1 MDHLTTAHFA
11 MIAVFLLGYGAIIF
25 EHRLGINK
33 GAVAL
38 LLAAALWLLH
48 FVGVAP
54 DAHVATHEL
63 TEHLAEVSQ
72 IVFFLIGAMTLVE
85 VIDSHGSFRLV
96 TDQIRTRSKW
106 KVMWILSLLAFFMSA
121 VLDNLTTTIV
131 MVSLLRRILPNRENR
146 LLLGSL
152 VVIAANAG
160 GAWTPMGDVTTTM
173 LWIGGQVT
181 TLGVMSALL
190 VPSLVTM
197 VVAVLMLGM
206 RERTGHYGGEATGE
220 EQKVE
225 LGARR
230 VLSLGLGAFVA
241 VPVLKA
247 TTHLPPFIGILLGL
261 GIMWLVTD
269 VLHHEDDDRQHA
281 KVPAA
286 FTKIDV
292 SGVLFFLGIL
302 LGIGAL
308 QSAGLLHLLAQGLD
322 SATQGSPEVLAGSIG
337 VLSAIIDNVPLVAAS
352 MGMYS
357 LEMYPA
363 DGRFWD
369 LIAFCAG
376 TGGSILIIGSA
387 AGVALMGMEKVDFM
401 WYLRRIS
408 LVAFISYIAGMATY
422 LGLGALGLV

>member
-1 MDHLTTAHFA
+1 MAALTSYHFA
-11 MIAVFLLGYGAIIF
+11 MIAVFVIGYGAIIF
-25 EHRLGINK
+25 EHKLHINK
-33 GAVAL
+33 GAAAL
-38 LLAAALWLLH
+38 SLAGSLWLLYFAGIADDPH
-48 FVGVAP
+48 A
-54 DAHVATHEL
+54 ATHQL
-63 TEHLAEVSQ
+63 AEHLAEVSQ

-106 KVMWILSLLAFFMSA
+106 RVMWILAVLAFFMSA

-131 MVSLLRRILPNRENR
+131 MVSLLRRILPDRDNR
-146 LLLGSL
+146 LLLGSM

-181 TLGVMSALL
+181 TTGVMSALF

-197 VVAVLMLGM
+197 VVAVVLLGL
-206 RERTGHYGGEATGE
+206 REKAGHFGGEVE
-220 EQKVE
+220 VEQPPVHV
-225 LGARR
+225 GARR
-230 VLSLGLGAFVA
+230 VLSLGLGAFVM
-241 VPVLKA
+241 VPVLKTVA
-247 TTHLPPFIGILLGL
+247 HLPPFIGILLGL
-261 GIMWLVTD
+261 GAMWLVTD
-269 VLHHEDDDRQHA
+269 RMHRADDSREHV
-281 KVPAA
+281 KVPHA

-308 QSAGLLHLLAQGLD
+308 QSAGLLSLLAHGLD
-322 SATQGSPEVLAGSIG
+322 ATTDSPEVLAGIIG
-337 VLSAIIDNVPLVAAS
+337 VLSAVIDNVPLVAAT

-357 LEMYPA
+357 VEVYPV

-408 LVAFISYIAGMATY
+408 WIALVAYLAGMGTY
-422 LGLGALGLV
+422 IGLAALG

>member
-1 MDHLTTAHFA
+1 MDHLTTAHIA
-11 MIAVFLLGYGAIIF
+11 MIAIFVLGYGAIIF

-48 FVGVAP
+48 FVGIAP
-54 DAHVATHEL
+54 DAHAAGHEL
-63 TEHLAEVSQ
+63 SEHLAEVSQ

-85 VIDSHGSFRLV
+85 VIDSHGSFALV
-96 TDQIRTRSKW
+96 TDQIRTRPKW

-197 VVAVLMLGM
+197 VVAVLLLGM
-206 RERTGHYGGEATGE
+206 KEKGGHYGGEAAPQA
-220 EQKVE
+220 QKVE

-261 GIMWLVTD
+261 GVMWLVTD
-269 VLHHEDDDRQHA
+269 VLHHENDDRQHA

-302 LGIGAL
+302 LGVGAL
-308 QSAGLLHLLAQGLD
+308 QSAGLLRLLAMGLG

-357 LEMYPA
+357 LDMYPV

-401 WYLRRIS
+401 WYLRRIAPW
-408 LVAFISYIAGMATY
+408 AFVGYIAGA
-422 LGLGALGLV
+422 AVVLVEQLIH

>member
-1 MDHLTTAHFA
+1 MEGFTGTHLA
-11 MIAVFLLGYGAIIF
+11 MIILFVLGYGAIVF
-25 EHRLGINK
+25 EHSLRVNK

-38 LLAAALWLLH
+38 LLAAGLWLMY
-48 FVGVAP
+48 FVGLAP
-54 DAHVATHEL
+54 DPHVAGHQL

-85 VIDSHGSFRLV
+85 VIDSHGSFKLV

-106 KVMWILSLLAFFMSA
+106 KVMWVLSLLAFFMSA

-131 MVSLLRRILPNRENR
+131 MVSLLRRILPDRENR
-146 LLLGSL
+146 MLLGSM

-190 VPSLVTM
+190 IPSLVTM
-197 VVAVLMLGM
+197 VVAVILLGLK
-206 RERTGHYGGEATGE
+206 EKAGHYGGESTGD
-220 EQKVE
+220 EQRVE

-230 VLSLGLGAFVA
+230 VLSLGLGAFIG

-247 TTHLPPFIGILLGL
+247 VAHLPPFVGILLGL
-261 GIMWLVTD
+261 GVIWLVTD
-269 VLHHEDDDRQHA
+269 VLHHDDEDRQHV

-308 QSAGLLHLLAQGLD
+308 QSAGLLSALARGLD
-322 SATQGSPEVLAGSIG
+322 AIADTPASLAGMIG
-337 VLSAIIDNVPLVAAS
+337 VLSAIVDNVPLVAAT
-352 MGMYS
+352 MGMYPTE
-357 LEMYPA
+357 LYPV

-387 AGVALMGMEKVDFM
+387 AGVALMGMEKIDFM

-408 LVAFISYIAGMATY
+408 LVAFVSYVAGMATY
-422 LGLGALGLV
+422 LGLAAIGLV

>member
-1 MDHLTTAHFA
+1 
-11 MIAVFLLGYGAIIF
+11 MILVFVLGYGAIIF
-25 EHRLGINK
+25 EHSLRINK

-38 LLAAALWLLH
+38 LLAAGLWLLY
-48 FVGVAP
+48 FSGLAP
-54 DAHVATHEL
+54 SEHVATEQ
-63 TEHLAEVSQ
+63 LAELLSEVAQ
-72 IVFFLIGAMTLVE
+72 IVFFLLGAMTLVE
-85 VIDSHGSFRLV
+85 VIDLHGSFKLV

-106 KVMWILSLLAFFMSA
+106 KVMWVLAILAFFMSA

-131 MVSLLRRILPNRENR
+131 MVSLLRRILPNRDNR
-146 LLLGSL
+146 LLLGSM

-181 TLGVMSALL
+181 TFGVMSALL
-190 VPSLVTM
+190 LPSLVTM
-197 VVAVLMLGM
+197 AVAVLMLGVK
-206 RERTGHYGGEATGE
+206 EKTGHYGGEAEEGE
-220 EQKVE
+220 QQVE

-230 VLSLGLGAFVA
+230 VLSLGLGAFIM
-241 VPVLKA
+241 VPVLKSVA
-247 TTHLPPFIGILLGL
+247 HIPPFVGILLGL
-261 GIMWLVTD
+261 GVMWLVTD
-269 VLHHEDDDRQHA
+269 VLHHEHEDRQHV

-308 QSAGLLHLLAQGLD
+308 QSAGLLDALARGLD
-322 SATQGSPEVLAGSIG
+322 SVAGSPTALAGILG
-337 VLSAIIDNVPLVAAS
+337 VLSAIVDNVPLVAAT

-357 LEMYPA
+357 IEQYPA
-363 DGRFWD
+363 DHQFWD

-387 AGVALMGMEKVDFM
+387 AGVAFMGMEKVDFM

-408 LVAFISYIAGMATY
+408 LVAFVSYGAGMATY
-422 LGLGALGLV
+422 LGLAAIGIV

>member
-1 MDHLTTAHFA
+1 MDAFTSTHAA
-11 MIAVFLLGYGAIIF
+11 MILLFVLGYGAIIF
-25 EHRLGINK
+25 EHNLRINK

-38 LLAAALWLLH
+38 LLAAGLWLMY
-48 FVGVAP
+48 FVGLAP
-54 DAHVATHEL
+54 TPHEATHHL
-63 TEHLAEVSQ
+63 TELLSEVAQ
-72 IVFFLIGAMTLVE
+72 IVFFLLGAMTLVE
-85 VIDSHGSFRLV
+85 VIDLHGSFKLV

-106 KVMWILSLLAFFMSA
+106 KIMWVLATLAFFMSA

-131 MVSLLRRILPNRENR
+131 MVSLLRRILPNRDNR
-146 LLLGSL
+146 LLLGSM

-181 TLGVMSALL
+181 TLGVMGALIL
-190 VPSLVTM
+190 PSLVTM
-197 VVAVLMLGM
+197 IVAVIMLGR
-206 RERTGHYGGEATGE
+206 REKTGHYGGEATDND
-220 EQKVE
+220 QQVE

-230 VLSLGLGAFVA
+230 VLSLGLGAFIMVPILKSVA
-241 VPVLKA
+241 HV
-247 TTHLPPFIGILLGL
+247 PPFIGILLGL
-261 GIMWLVTD
+261 GVMWLVTD
-269 VLHHEDDDRQHA
+269 VLHHEHEDRQHV

-308 QSAGLLHLLAQGLD
+308 QTAGLLDALARGLD
-322 SATQGSPEVLAGSIG
+322 SVVTSPTMLAGVLG
-337 VLSAIIDNVPLVAAS
+337 LLSAVVDNVPLVAAT

-357 LEMYPA
+357 LDQFPP
-363 DGRFWD
+363 DSQFWD

-376 TGGSILIIGSA
+376 TGGSILIVGSA
-387 AGVALMGMEKVDFM
+387 AGVAFMGMEKVDFM

-408 LVAFISYIAGMATY
+408 FVALVSYGAGMATY
-422 LGLGALGLV
+422 MGLASLGIV

>member
-1 MDHLTTAHFA
+1 MEAFTSTHLA
-11 MIAVFLLGYGAIIF
+11 MITIFVLGYGAIIF
-25 EHRLGINK
+25 EHSLRVNK

-38 LLAAALWLLH
+38 LLAASLWLLY
-48 FVGVAP
+48 FVGLAP
-54 DAHVATHEL
+54 DPHAASHNL
-63 TEHLAEVSQ
+63 TEHLSEVSQ

-85 VIDSHGSFRLV
+85 VIDSHGSFKLV

-106 KVMWILSLLAFFMSA
+106 KVMWVLALLAFFMSA

-131 MVSLLRRILPNRENR
+131 MVSLLRRILPNRDNR

-181 TLGVMSALL
+181 TLGVMSALI
-190 VPSLVTM
+190 VPSLVAM
-197 VVAVLMLGM
+197 VVAVVLLGLK
-206 RERTGHYGGEATGE
+206 EKTGHYGGEAQAE
-220 EQKVE
+220 DQKVE

-230 VLSLGLGAFVA
+230 VLSLGLGAFIA
-241 VPVLKA
+241 VPVLKSVA
-247 TTHLPPFIGILLGL
+247 HLPPFIGILLGL
-261 GIMWLVTD
+261 GVMWLLTD
-269 VLHHEDDDRQHA
+269 VLHHEHEDRQHV

-302 LGIGAL
+302 MGVGAL
-308 QSAGLLHLLAQGLD
+308 QSAGLLNALARSLD
-322 SATQGSPEVLAGSIG
+322 SIAGTPSVLAGLIG
-337 VLSAIIDNVPLVAAS
+337 VLSAIVDNVPLVAAT

-357 LEMYPA
+357 LETYPI
-363 DGRFWD
+363 DGQFWD

-387 AGVALMGMEKVDFM
+387 AGVAFMGMEKVDFM

-408 LVAFISYIAGMATY
+408 FVALVSYIAGMATY
-422 LGLGALGLV
+422 LGLAAIGFV

>member
-1 MDHLTTAHFA
+1 
-11 MIAVFLLGYGAIIF
+11 MILVFVLGYGAIIF
-25 EHRLGINK
+25 EHNLRINK

-38 LLAAALWLLH
+38 LLAAGLWLLY
-48 FVGVAP
+48 FSGLAP
-54 DAHVATHEL
+54 SEHVATEQ
-63 TEHLAEVSQ
+63 LAELLSEVAQ
-72 IVFFLIGAMTLVE
+72 IVFFLLGAMTLVE
-85 VIDSHGSFRLV
+85 VIDLHGSFKLV

-106 KVMWILSLLAFFMSA
+106 KVMWVLAILAFFMSA

-131 MVSLLRRILPNRENR
+131 MVSLLRRILPNRDNR
-146 LLLGSL
+146 LLLGSM

-181 TLGVMSALL
+181 TFGVMGALL
-190 VPSLVTM
+190 LPSLVTM
-197 VVAVLMLGM
+197 AVAVLLLGIK
-206 RERTGHYGGEATGE
+206 EKAGHYGGEAEEGE
-220 EQKVE
+220 QQVE

-230 VLSLGLGAFVA
+230 VLSLGLGAFIM
-241 VPVLKA
+241 VPVLKSVA
-247 TTHLPPFIGILLGL
+247 HIPPFVGILLGL
-261 GIMWLVTD
+261 GVMWLVTD
-269 VLHHEDDDRQHA
+269 VLHHEHEDRQHV

-308 QSAGLLHLLAQGLD
+308 QAAGLLDALARGLD
-322 SATQGSPEVLAGSIG
+322 SVAGSPTALAGILG
-337 VLSAIIDNVPLVAAS
+337 VLSAIVDNVPLVAAT

-357 LEMYPA
+357 LEQYPT
-363 DGRFWD
+363 DHQFWD

-387 AGVALMGMEKVDFM
+387 AGVAFMGMEKVDFM
-401 WYLRRIS
+401 WYVRRIS
-408 LVAFISYIAGMATY
+408 LVALVSYGAGMATY
-422 LGLGALGLV
+422 LGLAAVGIV

>member
-1 MDHLTTAHFA
+1 MDALTSFHIA
-11 MIAVFLLGYGAIIF
+11 MIAVFLIGYTAIVF
-25 EHRLGINK
+25 EHSLHINK
-33 GAVAL
+33 GAAAL
-38 LLAAALWLLH
+38 LLAGSLWLLYFTGIAADPH
-48 FVGVAP
+48 A
-54 DAHVATHEL
+54 ATHQL
-63 TEHLAEVSQ
+63 GEHLSEVSQ

-106 KVMWILSLLAFFMSA
+106 RVMWILSLLAFFMSA

-131 MVSLLRRILPNRENR
+131 MVSLLRRILPSRDNR
-146 LLLGSL
+146 LLLGSM

-181 TLGVMSALL
+181 TFGVMSALF

-197 VVAVLMLGM
+197 IVAVLLLGLG
-206 RERTGHYGGEATGE
+206 EKEGHFGGEAKAE
-220 EQKVE
+220 EQPVHV
-225 LGARR
+225 GARR
-230 VLSLGLGAFVA
+230 VLSLGLGAFVM
-241 VPVLKA
+241 VPVLKTVA
-247 TTHLPPFIGILLGL
+247 HLPPFVGILLGL
-261 GIMWLVTD
+261 GVMWLVTD
-269 VLHHEDDDRQHA
+269 RMHRKDDTREHV
-281 KVPAA
+281 KVPHA

-308 QSAGLLHLLAQGLD
+308 QSAGLLKLLAQTLD
-322 SATQGSPEVLAGSIG
+322 ATTNSPDVLAGIIG
-337 VLSAIIDNVPLVAAS
+337 VLSAIIDNVPLVAAT

-357 LEMYPA
+357 LDTYPV

-401 WYLRRIS
+401 WYLKRIS
-408 LVAFISYIAGMATY
+408 WIAFISYVAGMATY
-422 LGLGALGLV
+422 ISLASFGLI

>member
-1 MDHLTTAHFA
+1 MDALTTTHAA
-11 MIAVFLLGYGAIIF
+11 MILLFVLGYGAIIF
-25 EHRLGINK
+25 EHNLRINK

-38 LLAAALWLLH
+38 LLAAGLWLLY
-48 FVGVAP
+48 FSGLAP
-54 DAHVATHEL
+54 SEEVATHQ
-63 TEHLAEVSQ
+63 LAELLSEVAQ
-72 IVFFLIGAMTLVE
+72 IVFFLLGAMTLVE
-85 VIDSHGSFRLV
+85 VIDLHGSFKLV

-106 KVMWILSLLAFFMSA
+106 KIMWVLATLAFFMSA

-146 LLLGSL
+146 LLLGSM

-181 TLGVMSALL
+181 TFGVMGALII
-190 VPSLVTM
+190 PSLVTM
-197 VVAVLMLGM
+197 IVAVIMLGR
-206 RERTGHYGGEATGE
+206 REKTGHYGGEAAEGE
-220 EQKVE
+220 QQVE

-230 VLSLGLGAFVA
+230 VLSLGLGAFIM
-241 VPVLKA
+241 VPVLKSIA
-247 TTHLPPFIGILLGL
+247 HIPPFVGILLGL
-261 GIMWLVTD
+261 GVMWLVTD
-269 VLHHEDDDRQHA
+269 VLHHEHEDRQHV

-308 QSAGLLHLLAQGLD
+308 QAAGLLDALAHTLD
-322 SATQGSPEVLAGSIG
+322 NIAGSPTVLAGVLG
-337 VLSAIIDNVPLVAAS
+337 VLSAIIDNVPLVAAT

-357 LEMYPA
+357 LEQYPT
-363 DGRFWD
+363 DSQFWD
-369 LIAFCAG
+369 LIAYCAG

-387 AGVALMGMEKVDFM
+387 AGVAFMGMEKVDFM
-401 WYLRRIS
+401 WYLKRIS
-408 LVAFISYIAGMATY
+408 LTAFVSYAAGMGTY
-422 LGLGALGLV
+422 LGLAAIGLV